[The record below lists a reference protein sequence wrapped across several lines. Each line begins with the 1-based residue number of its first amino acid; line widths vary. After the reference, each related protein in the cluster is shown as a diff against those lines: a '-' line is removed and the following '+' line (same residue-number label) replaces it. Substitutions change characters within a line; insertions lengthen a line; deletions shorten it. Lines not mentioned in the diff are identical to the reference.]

1 MAENGVIEI
10 LRGIQA
16 DMSGLKADMAGLKHD
31 MSGIKADIAGLKSDV
46 IGVKAELHS
55 HSDMLNVLTQDVR
68 MIRGT
73 IHDMGETRPTEG
85 ELVSLHE
92 DVNRA
97 LQGLTELKTRI
108 GILESQRPD

>member
-10 LRGIQA
+10 LRGIQG

-31 MSGIKADIAGLKSDV
+31 MSGIKADIAGF
-46 IGVKAELHS
+46 KADMHT
-55 HSDMLNVLTQDVR
+55 HTDMLNVLNQDVR
-68 MIRGT
+68 MIRSA

-97 LQGLTELKTRI
+97 MQGLNDLRSRVRV
-108 GILESQRPD
+108 LEGQRPE

>member
-73 IHDMGETRPTEG
+73 IHDMGETRPK
-85 ELVSLHE
+85 VSLC
-92 DVNRA
+92 
-97 LQGLTELKTRI
+97 LCMKTLTGLCKVSPRLRPEL
-108 GILESQRPD
+108 GY